1 LDILWKTFS
10 LSSPWRYGPRRD
22 RENPHKYG
30 VVIALTVK
38 LHGSMAALRS
48 APRSFGSGRHREIS
62 RVTQTNGKSA
72 VGKPT
77 RRGA

>member
-1 LDILWKTFS
+1 
-10 LSSPWRYGPRRD
+10 LS
-22 RENPHKYG
+22 
-30 VVIALTVK
+30 ALFIVK

-48 APRSFGSGRHREIS
+48 APRSFRLGKHEETS

-77 RRGA
+77 RRRTRSGFFQKTCFRK